1 MYYICFFQDMAGIE
15 WKKLR
20 GTLRAL
26 KCSCHVKTSSFLA
39 TNSSLFGPSSDSSLN
54 SNQFAL
60 KKDPASSSLSQLISR
75 IDAKVRKGPLCI
87 FILQD
92 RKNEEALLELL
103 ARQKKFTFLGRGNLH
118 PFLFS
123 PSPSKAKKITGTL
136 EKEIRELETLLSPHI
151 PFSHLLDTSYD
162 LIAGIENQTQDL
174 TNVFDHLANP
184 LVTRSHP
191 SSSQVSSSSSSSS
204 CSSSSHTNP
213 EDSLKESKEE

>member
-39 TNSSLFGPSSDSSLN
+39 TNSSLFGPSREESETSSFKEESSN
-54 SNQFAL
+54 SS
-60 KKDPASSSLSQLISR
+60 ASSSLSQLISK

-92 RKNEEALLELL
+92 RKNEEALLDLL

-123 PSPSKAKKITGTL
+123 SSPSKAKKITGSV

-174 TNVFDHLANP
+174 TNVFDHLASKESP
-184 LVTRSHP
+184 RSSGSSSRPSP
-191 SSSQVSSSSSSSS
+191 SSSPTS
-204 CSSSSHTNP
+204 
-213 EDSLKESKEE
+213 E